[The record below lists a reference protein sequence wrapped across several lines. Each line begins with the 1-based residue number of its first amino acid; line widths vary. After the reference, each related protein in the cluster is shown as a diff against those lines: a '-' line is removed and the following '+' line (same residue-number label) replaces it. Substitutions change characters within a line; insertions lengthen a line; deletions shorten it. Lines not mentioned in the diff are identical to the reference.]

1 MTTQTFSLGVIWK
14 LYLCFDVF
22 MIHPLLAEFNTWFD
36 TCMYIWAFHVYVVL
50 NKQSLSAQANFL
62 VDHDDIYFYCPLFDH
77 PTSKLFSIFTLPSF
91 NLINYFSS
99 LVEYTLDITW

>member
-62 VDHDDIYFYCPLFDH
+62 VDHDDIYFYCP
-77 PTSKLFSIFTLPSF
+77 T
-91 NLINYFSS
+91 
-99 LVEYTLDITW
+99 V